1 MKPLTQKVLDHLRE
15 TGDISGI
22 EASALY
28 RCRDLPKRIS
38 EIKQSGFTIVRE
50 MKSDPTGQRYARYFL
65 CASSS
70 SPSP

>member
-15 TGDISGI
+15 CGDISGV

-38 EIKQSGFTIVRE
+38 ELKHAGFVISRE
-50 MKSDPTGQRYARYFL
+50 MKADPTGQRYARYFL
-65 CASSS
+65 KGVSYAA
-70 SPSP
+70 